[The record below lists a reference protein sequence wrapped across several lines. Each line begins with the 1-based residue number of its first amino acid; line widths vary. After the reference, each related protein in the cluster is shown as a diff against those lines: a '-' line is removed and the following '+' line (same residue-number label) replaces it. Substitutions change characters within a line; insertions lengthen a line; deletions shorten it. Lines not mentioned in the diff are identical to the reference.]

1 MREKWQI
8 CYVSLR
14 YCRLGCEIIQ
24 TRRSMSNLK
33 PDRRAG
39 SMFQHTDTDA
49 GLVVV
54 ALVKDTSSLHSDQTL
69 HPSNAIVIVT
79 SKTTLNF
86 LTRFSSWETV
96 FQVKFI
102 NITRSRQC
110 NERCWKCTCVCSAK
124 EYRALFH
131 WSERNCDKYRESI
144 TVSLYSFM
152 RHYESS
158 DTSETVTCTLP
169 YLHLKCCW
177 QGLSRPLT

>member
-1 MREKWQI
+1 M
-8 CYVSLR
+8 
-14 YCRLGCEIIQ
+14 
-24 TRRSMSNLK
+24 
-33 PDRRAG
+33 
-39 SMFQHTDTDA
+39 
-49 GLVVV
+49 
-54 ALVKDTSSLHSDQTL
+54 
-69 HPSNAIVIVT
+69 T

-177 QGLSRPLT
+177 QGLSRPLHKHFLWRSSELGQPQKTTCFINKFILQRIIINSRMHWSLAYKRLACAVLLVGWTAFMVTVSSALLLFTIK